1 MKFRLHWLTLALFF
15 DTSINAQTLNL
26 DNFYWRD
33 YMDFGQNLGK
43 FDPNNFNPNSDKDF
57 TYDGKNGVVADFSGI
72 PDFSSRNLAGNVTS
86 LGRNITVTAHHIR
99 CTDFEKKDGIQ
110 SANQSKLQ
118 TWGNTSYEFDYES
131 DPQCKDPNSTTRLN
145 GLHQKTYGR
154 DTMYVR
160 TKKYIVEG
168 SSSPL
173 DVGFDKNPSEQV
185 NNIIKEKG
193 AYKQERFDKQ
203 NELDKELTDYLLK
216 NIKTDKNGMPQAFQ
230 SGSGTLNFIIDNKLY
245 GDLKDKE
252 NGVVR
257 GILLGH
263 ISKSG
268 GSWLLRDDYSSSGQP
283 NPLVRWGSQ
292 SSWKKGTKADEEE
305 KQSFNGEGFY
315 LSVFGSM
322 PWKDK
327 DAFKL
332 NPFFAGVDQGDSGS
346 ALIAYDT
353 KQNKWVVLGVLSQG
367 VQSNSSDITGASADY
382 SPVLNVDYQNYKK
395 QFENEMKDNDTSKI
409 QANKDNIFKSEITDK
424 TLTFDTNTNLN
435 GTGLVFESGEWT
447 LKGNAN
453 AKDLAGLDIA
463 KNASVTWDNLTLEKG
478 DLHKVGEGSLKVM
491 NATNGNLRFGEGIVE
506 LGTSS
511 AFNNIYITGQ
521 NATLKLGNNITNSTQ
536 HNSLDKKIF
545 FAKGGGILDLN
556 GHDQIFTQ
564 FSADNNHAKI
574 INSNLIK
581 ETTLTLDLKANPTIN
596 QNGSS
601 DDKGNPIFVESLPT
615 QGVEKNAVIMHAH
628 IGNTTKES
636 SNNSKLNLNINS
648 TNNQVTTILD
658 GGFNVNHV
666 TINNET
672 ILQSHPTTHAS
683 FRESKYNPSAKKP
696 TQAEVCNEAKNGK
709 LNYDRYYEDP
719 KIQCLIETYK
729 TTINPKLPDYM
740 DITRPSTLTQPDWDK
755 RTYTAQKVTI
765 KSNATLKVTSSTDL
779 KSDVELQDNAT
790 LILGDKTHYADFYDG
805 ENTTGNG
812 FAYKQLVTSKNIDTI
827 FKTQG
832 FSNSINATKANIT
845 SYLENFAPSSLK
857 MNGGTLNAD
866 YLTLKAGNQA
876 TLTDTKTEIKNLNI
890 QGGTLTHNSTLNV
903 NESLKMT
910 SGNLSA
916 ETINLKNIKDFT
928 QNQGTINAK
937 TINLNN
943 SVLNTPMNV
952 NNLANLKI
960 ENHSQAYL
968 DHLTLQAQPLE
979 NPTPMQALATIQ
991 NNTPILKIT
1000 GDNTSNLLVN
1010 NLNISSG
1017 TSTLPINTE
1026 VIQNLNITQGTTQTI
1041 LQGNDKT
1048 LTLANDAKI
1057 NVKIDKAFSDEVVT
1071 TGNEIQRTISL
1082 PTLNDKRL
1090 IKDVF
1095 ITDNSNKNYYYT
1107 YNFSGNDLIIK
1118 KSNENPLS
1126 NKALHKLSNNYHFLA
1141 LLKNAT
1147 NPTIEREFKAMAMTR
1162 NQIGMQNLVN
1172 KTNSDLS
1179 SVASLRDPNDVM
1191 FLLEL
1196 ENDPILRGKSEI
1208 FTKTRASNIGVS
1220 QYLGG
1225 HYASKNGFKIGIG
1238 GQAGRVYLG
1247 RATIQ
1252 YNSNEEESGFG
1263 LAIQTSYAQLK
1274 EKSKFNAITLNNT
1287 QNASWQTRIID
1298 SRVAGEYRLVLNS
1311 LSLIAQVVLG
1321 YQQHNNSAFSTQD
1334 FYAKSAQR
1342 QWFTSGAKAI
1352 VRFTPNRFSMELQGG
1367 ITHFAHLGKNSQE
1380 VSFIYDP
1387 LFATYKGVK
1396 AKLQWFAS
1404 LNARYLITQHFF
1416 LGASIGQ
1423 SLKYTMGEFS
1433 LGWSF

>member
-110 SANQSKLQ
+110 SANRSKLQ

-131 DPQCKDPNSTTRLN
+131 DPQCKNPNSTEKPN

-193 AYKQERFDKQ
+193 EYSKERFAKQ
-203 NELDKELTDYLLK
+203 DELAKKLTNYLLE
-216 NIKTDKNGMPQAFQ
+216 NIKKDKNGMPQAFE
-230 SGSGTLNFIIDNKLY
+230 SGAGTLNFI
-245 GDLKDKE
+245 KDKKVYGTTE
-252 NGVVR
+252 YKE
-257 GILLGH
+257 ILYKNFLNYK
-263 ISKSG
+263 SRSG
-268 GSWLLRDDYSSSGQP
+268 GSWFLGKDYYRTKEIT
-283 NPLVRWGSQ
+283 NWGSK
-292 SSWKKGTKADEEE
+292 SSFRTKEED
-305 KQSFNGEGFY
+305 KRDFKREGFY
-315 LSVFGSM
+315 ISVFGSFGGTN
-322 PWKDK
+322 P
-327 DAFKL
+327 FKE
-332 NPFFAGVDQGDSGS
+332 NPFFAGTDQGDSGS
-346 ALIAYDT
+346 ALIAYNA

-367 VQSNSSDITGASADY
+367 NISDLGFIGATADY

-395 QFENEMKDNDTSKI
+395 QFEKNITSNNVSDTDI
-409 QANKDNIFKSEITDK
+409 ETNKDNIFK
-424 TLTFDTNTNLN
+424 NTNGGTITLNNADKLN

-478 DLHKVGEGSLKVM
+478 DLHKVGLGSLKVM

-521 NATLKLGNNITNSTQ
+521 NATLKLGNNITNNTQ
-536 HNSLDKKIF
+536 NNSLDKKIF

-564 FSADNNHAKI
+564 FSANNNHAKI
-574 INSNLIK
+574 INSGNTNATITLNL
-581 ETTLTLDLKANPTIN
+581 TPNPTIN
-596 QNGSS
+596 QEGGFTKNNRQ
-601 DDKGNPIFVESLPT
+601 DPIFVERLP
-615 QGVEKNAVIMHAH
+615 EKKDIIKNAVIMHAH
-628 IGNTTKES
+628 IGDNKKDA
-636 SNNSKLNLNINS
+636 NNDKLNLAINS
-648 TNNQVTTILD
+648 QITDSKNEKVITILD
-658 GGFNVNHV
+658 GGFNVNQV

-683 FRESKYNPSAKKP
+683 FRESKYNPSASKP

-765 KSNATLKVTSSTDL
+765 NSNATLKVTSSTDL

-805 ENTTGNG
+805 ENTTDNG
-812 FAYKQLVTSKNIDTI
+812 FKYQQLVTSGEVTNNPLGEQSFT
-827 FKTQG
+827 
-832 FSNSINATKANIT
+832 NSITSTSATIT
-845 SYLENFAPSSLK
+845 SHIKNFAPKTLT

-890 QGGTLTHNSTLNV
+890 QGGTLTHTNTLNI
-903 NESLKMT
+903 NNSLSMS
-910 SGNLSA
+910 SGSISA
-916 ETINLKNIKDFT
+916 TTINFKDTKSFV
-928 QNQGTINAK
+928 QNQGIINAK

-943 SVLNTPMNV
+943 SVLNSPMNV
-952 NNLANLKI
+952 NNLANLNL

-1048 LTLANDAKI
+1048 LTLANDSKI

-1107 YNFSGNDLIIK
+1107 YKFSGNDLIIK

-1252 YNSNEEESGFG
+1252 YNSDEEESGFG

-1380 VSFIYDP
+1380 VSFIHDP